1 MKAFMTVCAV
11 LAAGANS
18 VNLRPAFTL
27 TYPHGSLRPSLMSPY
42 SLGPFNGPIM
52 SIQPYST
59 YGPDLMAPPP
69 MSVPVTSGGYLIKRE
84 AESPY
89 HIKTKVVNAKT
100 GTDQETEVKV
110 DTQGNGFSYQ
120 HIQQE
125 DVLQGNIDIN
135 NQQQMMMDQYRSVAQ
150 MPVTSN
156 TYNGEMRSSVRDQNR
171 MSGMDERDMI
181 YNNMFGYRVNTYQDD
196 SCKDAHAVCTNL
208 TSFCNNA
215 GIATM
220 CKSACGL
227 CTPTTGRS
235 YQQIADR
242 DMFNVN
248 QAMRNNYNMPSSQM
262 KVNAMDIYSR
272 QQAMDQMMMAKKS
285 HHLNADRMLFKRD
298 APDSPA
304 FTYNVIAEH
313 PVSRDTYRQF
323 YNLPSTTP
331 VYYMRVNQ
339 MHPDGG
345 VSYVHSR
352 PVNTLMMPR
361 PPMVYSIYNTLNT
374 VRGAVAPTSK
384 VEVVRKGQ
392 TYGYN
397 TMA

>member
-42 SLGPFNGPIM
+42 SLGPFHGPIM

-59 YGPDLMAPPP
+59 HGPDLVAPTP
-69 MSVPVTSGGYLIKRE
+69 MSVPVIPGGYLIKRE

-89 HIKTKVVNAKT
+89 HIQTKVVNAKT

-125 DVLQGNIDIN
+125 EDVLQGNIN
-135 NQQQMMMDQYRSVAQ
+135 NQQQMMMGQYRSMAQ

-156 TYNGEMRSSVRDQNR
+156 TYNGEMRSSLRDQNM
-171 MSGMDERDMI
+171 MSGMDERDMM
-181 YNNMFGYRVNTYQDD
+181 YNNMLGYRVNTYQDD

-272 QQAMDQMMMAKKS
+272 QQAMNQ
-285 HHLNADRMLFKRD
+285 LNADRMLFKRE
-298 APDSPA
+298 ANDSPA

-323 YNLPSTTP
+323 YNLPSSTP

-392 TYGYN
+392 TYGYH